1 MLSPDLALTIQ
12 FLKNLSAT
20 VIPKQL
26 TPKGRHRGKGGSLIS
41 SSLLRHDDRIR
52 TKTQNRTNK
61 KERKTK
67 GRLQVS
73 TKNNRTKI
81 YMMHEQF
88 KCHDACSNA
97 VRLSSIEVQIHKI
110 GLSIEFLTKTPQNFE
125 KPLEK
130 FGIN

>member
-1 MLSPDLALTIQ
+1 MLSPNLTLTVQ

-26 TPKGRHRGKGGSLIS
+26 TPRRRHRGKGGSPIS
-41 SSLLRHDDRIR
+41 SSLPRHGARIR
-52 TKTQNRTNK
+52 TETQKQNQQK
-61 KERKTK
+61 QKRKTK

-97 VRLSSIEVQIHKI
+97 VRLMFNLSSNTQHW
-110 GLSIEFLTKTPQNFE
+110 
-125 KPLEK
+125 LEHRVFNK
-130 FGIN
+130 NPKNLKNHLNNL